1 MAPATASLR
10 DNTIAPRAWLTYSP
24 NLHDSRSRGLFRRRR
39 NFSRRACRP
48 TFPGYRSCGSRSSV
62 LGVPRQR
69 NSIAADSLTAKT
81 ARCSAPLGRNSLLY
95 VDQGVPLPSSAV
107 ASDLIS
113 RSRWCGR
120 CPKLGDQHQGFL
132 EPLSRHRDLGHLK
145 GRVAAVAH
153 DLGADL
159 DQLLAQAGQRPR
171 LRHLRYRQ
179 RPHEIAEIVGQRV
192 ELEADRVGG
201 EGSA

>member
-1 MAPATASLR
+1 MRTPWIKRGSFHFVAAG
-10 DNTIAPRAWLTYSP
+10 PRRTSP
-24 NLHDSRSRGLFRRRR
+24 TSPPGRSALADISRIPKLLVAIFR
-39 NFSRRACRP
+39 P
-48 TFPGYRSCGSRSSV
+48 W
-62 LGVPRQR
+62 GVPRQR

-81 ARCSAPLGRNSLLY
+81 ARCSAPLGRNSLLC
-95 VDQGVPLPSSAV
+95 VHEGVPLPSSAV

-120 CPKLGDQHQGFL
+120 HPQLGDQHQDFL
-132 EPLSRHRDLGHLK
+132 GHLSRHRDLGHLK

-159 DQLLAQAGQRPR
+159 DQLVAQAGQRPR
-171 LRHLRYRQ
+171 LRRLRHRQ

-192 ELEADRVGG
+192 ELEADGVGG